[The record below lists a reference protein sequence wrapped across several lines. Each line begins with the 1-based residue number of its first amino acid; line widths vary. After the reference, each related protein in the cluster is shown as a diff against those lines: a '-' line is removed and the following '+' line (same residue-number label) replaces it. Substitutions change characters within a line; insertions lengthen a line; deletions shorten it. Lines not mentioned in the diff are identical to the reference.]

1 MRRVARAVRRISI
14 LAAALALGGALR
26 LQAAEAP
33 TAPAAPTA
41 TGTPAAAGATP
52 SAPAVVTR
60 PGPGAGP
67 NLALPA
73 PFLGITLDH
82 PTSFDADQGLLVTGV
97 VAKSTF
103 DHLGVRVGDRLLSV
117 NGKPLGTVADFSVIA
132 DNLTIGQALTVQV
145 RTDDALRT
153 VSGVVEAVSRPREI
167 SQKTQQLANEVEQ
180 LRSALQDSAH
190 PTMQQT
196 LLLLKQLEAD
206 LPGMVDEFH
215 SRYPQG
221 EFDISIH
228 IDILSDRTATHPT
241 QVVPPTLPT
250 LPAPPSAPAPA
261 SPPAGSP
268 PAKPATPP

>member
-1 MRRVARAVRRISI
+1 MTVALTL
-14 LAAALALGGALR
+14 LAAGRMLAAD
-26 LQAAEAP
+26 
-33 TAPAAPTA
+33 AAPSA
-41 TGTPAAAGATP
+41 PPPAPGATP
-52 SAPAVVTR
+52 PVRAAP

-82 PTSFDADQGLLVTGV
+82 PTGFDADQGLLVTGV

-103 DHLGVRVGDRLLSV
+103 DHLGVRVGDRLLRV
-117 NGKPLGTVADFSVIA
+117 NGTLLTAVADFSAIA
-132 DNLTIGQALTVQV
+132 DNLAIGQTLTVQV
-145 RTDDALRT
+145 RTDDATRT

-215 SRYPQG
+215 TRYPQG

-228 IDILSDRTATHPT
+228 IDILSDRAATHPT
-241 QVVPPTLPT
+241 QVVVPALPQAA
-250 LPAPPSAPAPA
+250 APGASASAAPAA
-261 SPPAGSP
+261 AV

>member
-1 MRRVARAVRRISI
+1 MRRVACA
-14 LAAALALGGALR
+14 ALR
-26 LQAAEAP
+26 LGLVAVALSAWTDGRLLAAD
-33 TAPAAPTA
+33 
-41 TGTPAAAGATP
+41 AAGAAPVAATTTP
-52 SAPAVVTR
+52 PPPPPPPPPPSG

-82 PTSFDADQGLLVTGV
+82 PTGFDADQGLLVTGV

-117 NGKPLGTVADFSVIA
+117 NGKVLTAVADFSVIA
-132 DNLTIGQALTVQV
+132 DNLAIGQTLTVQV
-145 RTDDALRT
+145 RTDDATRT

-180 LRSALQDSAH
+180 LRSAVQDQAH

-221 EFDISIH
+221 QFDISIH
-228 IDILSDRTATHPT
+228 IDILSDRAAAHPT
-241 QVVPPTLPT
+241 QVVAPT
-250 LPAPPSAPAPA
+250 LPAGPAPAASALSAPVLPAPAPA
-261 SPPAGSP
+261 
-268 PAKPATPP
+268 KPTTPP